1 MMVIYLI
8 VLIVQ
13 SLLESFRLMEHYTS
27 IVGETSLLLL
37 VAAAPLVT
45 NNVAMGRCCGDNR
58 AT

>member
-1 MMVIYLI
+1 MMVIYFI

-13 SLLESFRLMEHYTS
+13 SLLESFRLMEHDTS

-45 NNVAMGRCCGDNR
+45 NDVAVSRCCGNDR